1 MRRYFSIRSAAVVTA
16 VLAFSASVA
25 LGWISH
31 QQTPRRTAAA
41 WKHTFTS
48 LEAMTAEVDVIAV
61 VQVMSIGP
69 GRVAL
74 SDGGGDALPFELV
87 HASVVQGIKGIGRGD
102 SVAIERAGG
111 TTPDG
116 DTVEIDADG
125 GSFEEGGT
133 YLLFLKRQ
141 EDGPYFYQVNDE
153 ARFRSERGRLR
164 AVRPEGDVARVLHGR
179 AIGEAVS
186 LIAQSRGGR

>member
-1 MRRYFSIRSAAVVTA
+1 MRRYFSIRSAAVITA
-16 VLAFSASVA
+16 VLVFSASVA

-31 QQTPRRTAAA
+31 QQTPPRTAAS

-48 LEAMTAEVDVIAV
+48 LDGMVAEVDVIAV
-61 VQVMSIGP
+61 VQVTSIGP

-87 HASVVQGIKGIGRGD
+87 NATVVQGIKGVGRGD
-102 SVAIERAGG
+102 AVTIERAGG

-116 DTVEIDADG
+116 DAVQIDADG
-125 GSFEEGGT
+125 GGFEEGGT

-141 EDGPYFYQVNDE
+141 EEGPYFYQVNDE
-153 ARFRSERGRLR
+153 GRFRSEGGRLR
-164 AVRPEGDVARVLHGR
+164 AVRPDGDAARVLHGR
-179 AIGEAVS
+179 AVGEAIS
-186 LIAQSRGGR
+186 LIAQSRGR